1 MWSLRRTALGLFLG
15 ALAALV
21 LFGCRAFEPEVVIV
35 NNPPNTFLTGAP
47 AETTGGYFHFHVY
60 WYGSDTDGTVERF
73 VWALTD
79 TSVQDIDTPDDEED
93 QRFNPALNISTL
105 DIGHWT
111 TRTDTVFDFSLD
123 QGSVLAYDMTL
134 HMVAVDDRGDF
145 DRTPAR
151 LHFIS
156 NALGN
161 PRIHYRKLIGPD
173 QWAAFADSDT
183 IAYGEPFTISWYG
196 ETPNIRSFTQS
207 MLVALDTV
215 PEGLP
220 ADAPRDGLLG
230 FKFRLPEVEC
240 DESSEDCWNPRYW
253 DDASGDSL
261 SYFGTITQRQFR
273 NDDSGIDIYGK
284 RLTSGMHELRVNT
297 IDVAG
302 VEVPSTKQILHVVVN
317 YDPDTHLLKGETDP
331 LPGAFPGLY
340 SYDDPRIY
348 PYYRVFNPDGT
359 IDEFTF
365 AEADTVPDRAYAVFK
380 AIGHDDPR
388 DLKIDPAFGVTF
400 QASSLDTGL
409 YNLIA
414 PYRFTAEYGDAHRT
428 LEWQPDYDQCT
439 DCWSADTLGFEVG
452 PFRYRFRMRTVDE
465 QGKRDGTEDSFFFYG
480 NFPPCVQC
488 VELFNYTETSTRQAD
503 DDCWDADCAST
514 VDEIYGY
521 NPLAT
526 PPTGYHL
533 ATVIQQLAQFYYK
546 LQTGEVWL
554 DRPLQLAGVDSVFGT
569 YYGYKLW
576 LHGREEHPQL
586 EPALVPQDRV
596 MSWKYEITY
605 AADGPQGNIIRDGGG
620 ADNLLFPTRNFS
632 RTNPDAPIYIDDSG
646 VWIMKVRFFA
656 PLQLVRSGRD
666 AYWQSLYDF
675 YNDTDM
681 ADEAFALTTIQLGDT
696 KITVKAR
703 DASNC
708 DWRSDAAEYH
718 YYRGVRP
725 PSVNCPAPQV
735 HCLRK
740 CDESYAN
747 ELGRLDLDLYAFE
760 SEKFIKHYRVKVVTP
775 TGVFPE

>member
-1 MWSLRRTALGLFLG
+1 MWSLRRTALGLFLA
-15 ALAALV
+15 ALAAIV

-60 WYGSDTDGTVERF
+60 WYGSDTDGTVDRF

-79 TSVQDIDTPDDEED
+79 TSVQDINTPDDEED
-93 QRFNPALNISTL
+93 LRFNPALNISTL

-111 TRTDTVFDFSLD
+111 THTDTIFNFSLD

-161 PRIHYRKLIGPD
+161 PRIHYRKLIAPD
-173 QWAAFADSDT
+173 
-183 IAYGEPFTISWYG
+183 PFTISWYG
-196 ETPNIRSFTQS
+196 DTPNIRSFTQQ

-220 ADAPRDGLLG
+220 PDAPRDGLLG
-230 FKFRLPEVEC
+230 FKFRLPEVSC

-261 SYFGTITQRQFR
+261 SYFGTVTQRQFR
-273 NDDSGIDIYGK
+273 NDDSAQDVYGK
-284 RLTSGMHELRVNT
+284 RLTSGLHELLVNT

-302 VEVPSTKQILHVVVN
+302 VEVPSSKQKLSIVVN
-317 YDPDTHLLKGETDP
+317 FDPDTRLLKNEIDP
-331 LPGAFPGLY
+331 LPAAFPGLY

-348 PYYRVFNPDGT
+348 PYYRVFNRDGT

-365 AEADTVPDRAYAVFK
+365 VENDTVPDRAYAVFK

-388 DLKIDPAFGVTF
+388 DLKIDPAAGVTF
-400 QASSLDTGL
+400 QASFDAVGL

-414 PYRFTAEYGDAHRT
+414 PYPFTADYGGRDST
-428 LEWQPDYDQCT
+428 VEWEPDYNQCT
-439 DCWSADTLGFEVG
+439 DCWSSDTLGFEVG
-452 PFRYRFRMRTVDE
+452 PFEYVFKMRAVDE
-465 QGKRDGTEDSFFFYG
+465 HGKRDLSPDSFHFYG

-503 DDCWDADCAST
+503 DPCWDTDCAST

-521 NPLAT
+521 NPLA
-526 PPTGYHL
+526 PPAGYHL
-533 ATVIQQLAQFYYK
+533 ATVTQQFAWIYYK

-554 DRPLQLAGVDSVFGT
+554 DRPLQLAGVDSVFGNF
-569 YYGYKLW
+569 YGYKLW
-576 LHGREEHPQL
+576 LHGKEEDPR

-596 MSWKYEITY
+596 MSWKYQITY

-620 ADNLLFPTRNFS
+620 ADNLLFATRNFS
-632 RTNPDAPIYIDDSG
+632 RTDPNAPIYIDDSG

-656 PLQLVRSGRD
+656 PTQLVTQGRD
-666 AYWQSLYDF
+666 AFWQWLYNK
-675 YNDTDM
+675 YNDTQL
-681 ADEAFALTTIQLGDT
+681 ADRAFALTTVQLGDT

-708 DWRSDAAEYH
+708 EYRNGAAEYH

-725 PSVNCPAPQV
+725 PSVSCPPPQV

-740 CDESYAN
+740 CDEGYAN

-760 SEKFIKHYRVKVVTP
+760 SEAFTKHYRVKVVTP